1 MILII
6 LFVSIL
12 LIAQFFYFIYKT
24 KHQEENVF
32 TVSRDG
38 LQEQSGKI
46 KDILIRMKVSEKDM
60 TSALLLLEEIVM
72 RLNDHTDQVITA
84 RVRNFYGKV
93 SLHLESFGQPYN
105 PLEAIQDKDSD
116 SEEEFRDMIFTANSM
131 RLSYHRYS
139 NRNVIVIDATKPKDE
154 TKAE

>member
-6 LFVSIL
+6 FFVALL
-12 LIAQFFYFIYKT
+12 LIAQLIHFLYKA
-24 KHQEENVF
+24 KNQEDNIF

-38 LQEQSGKI
+38 LHEQSGKI
-46 KDILIRMKVSEKDM
+46 KDILIRMKVSQKDM

-84 RVRNFYGKV
+84 KVRSFYGRV
-93 SLHLESFGQPYN
+93 SLHLTSYGPPYN
-105 PLEAIQDKDSD
+105 PLESIKDKDSE
-116 SEEEFRDMIFTANSM
+116 SEEDFRDMIFTANSM

-139 NRNVIVIDATKPKDE
+139 NRNVIVIDATNPDK
-154 TKAE
+154 